1 MTREPAFDQLLTS
14 WLGDGANVAP
24 ERFVRAALEDVERAA
39 QRGTRRATLEGFM
52 MNLKPAALI
61 LGIAAVIVLTVAAYL
76 QLAPNLG
83 TSDPSP
89 TVTASPTSLVE
100 SSPSPAARL
109 ITVADLPDIVLTE
122 GRTPIDWERAGT
134 EDEAEDLVVYPTR
147 SAEGARNAALE
158 VDAVLGGTATEFT
171 GPPDAAYVC
180 WAVVF
185 ETEADAQRALAIYV
199 ADFTSPQGW
208 GLEQDSTEGPDG
220 QEGAVYAGT
229 TSRFLPGP
237 AGSDLVPAHI
247 RLWRVN
253 NLLLVLAA
261 FFEFDTVGG
270 LHMIGDNMVA
280 RARDLAA
287 GDPS

>member
-1 MTREPAFDQLLTS
+1 MT
-14 WLGDGANVAP
+14 
-24 ERFVRAALEDVERAA
+24 
-39 QRGTRRATLEGFM
+39 
-52 MNLKPAALI
+52 LKPAVPV
-61 LGIAAVIVLTVAAYL
+61 LGVAAAVVLAIAVYA
-76 QLAPNLG
+76 QLAPDSG
-83 TSDPSP
+83 TPDPGS
-89 TVTASPTSLVE
+89 TGTTSTASLPE

-122 GRTPIDWERAGT
+122 GRTPIDWERGGT

-147 SAEGARNAALE
+147 SAQGAREAARE
-158 VDAVLGGTATEFT
+158 VGAVLGGTATEFT

-208 GLEQDSTEGPDG
+208 GLEQVSTEGPDG
-220 QEGAVYAGT
+220 QEGAVYEGT

-237 AGSDLVPAHI
+237 AGSDPVPAHL

-253 NLLLVLAA
+253 NLLLVLAS
-261 FFEFDTVGG
+261 FFEYDPGGG
-270 LHMIGDNMVA
+270 LHLVGDNMVA
-280 RARDLAA
+280 RARHIAA
-287 GDPS
+287 GDRL